1 MTRGAGVALLCAG
14 LLTCSG
20 AEPLDPAEPTAP
32 AGTRAAL
39 VFEPPRVAVGEVTQV
54 EIAVTTPPGHRV
66 RPPAPPDAVDGV
78 WVIGIEPP
86 QLDKQPGRW
95 VHRMQVRLRARE
107 VGSFT
112 WPASRVAVESP
123 DGQVR
128 EIELEE
134 RPFEVVSV
142 FPEFPLQRTPFGLEA
157 PPSREGAGVPALVA
171 GAAGAGLAL
180 AGVAAVALVRRRRA
194 ETRRARAPS
203 RATLPPSWDEA
214 QRELDS
220 ARAELDGDP
229 VAAADRASAALR
241 RYVTRRFGPDA
252 VVRTTE
258 ELAAA
263 RPPRGA
269 RSRWPA
275 FVELL
280 QRLDAA
286 RFRGGAVEP
295 AALAALLDDVRGF
308 VVDSMPPEGL
318 R

>member
-1 MTRGAGVALLCAG
+1 MLGRGMALLWVG
-14 LLTCSG
+14 LLACGG
-20 AEPLDPAEPTAP
+20 AEPPDPPEQAAP

-39 VFEPPRVAVGEVTQV
+39 VFEPPQVAVGEVSEV

-66 RPPAPPDAVDGV
+66 RPPAPPEALDGV
-78 WVIGIEPP
+78 WIIGIEPP
-86 QLDKQPGRW
+86 RLEKQPGRW

-107 VGSFT
+107 VGEFI

-134 RPFEVVSV
+134 RPFQVVSV
-142 FPEFPLQRTPFGLEA
+142 FPEFPQQRTPFGLETA
-157 PPSREGAGVPALVA
+157 PAREGPGVPALVA

-180 AGVAAVALVRRRRA
+180 SGVAAVALVRRRA
-194 ETRRARAPS
+194 RARPGQTPS
-203 RATLPPSWDEA
+203 RPALPPSWEEA
-214 QRELDS
+214 RQALD
-220 ARAELDGDP
+220 AAAAGLNDDP
-229 VAAADRASAALR
+229 VATADCASAALR

-252 VVRTTE
+252 IVRTTE

-269 RSRWPA
+269 RSRWPV

-280 QRLDAA
+280 QRLDSA
-286 RFRGGAVEP
+286 RFRGAAVDRE
-295 AALAALLDDVRGF
+295 ALAATLAEAHGF
-308 VVDSMPPEGL
+308 VVDSTPPEGL

>member
-1 MTRGAGVALLCAG
+1 VTRGPGVALLCAG
-14 LLTCSG
+14 LVACSG
-20 AEPLDPAEPTAP
+20 AEPLDPVEPTAP

-39 VFEPPRVAVGEVTQV
+39 VFEPPRVAVGEVTRV

-66 RPPAPPDAVDGV
+66 RPPAPPDALDGV

-107 VGSFT
+107 VGSFR
-112 WPASRVAVESP
+112 WPASRVAVEAP

-142 FPEFPLQRTPFGLEA
+142 FPEFPQQLTPFGLEA
-157 PPSREGAGVPALVA
+157 PPTREDAGVPALVA

-194 ETRRARAPS
+194 QTRRAGDPS
-203 RATLPPSWDEA
+203 RSALPPSWEEA
-214 QRELDS
+214 QRALDS
-220 ARAELDGDP
+220 ARAELDSDP

-269 RSRWPA
+269 RSRWPT
-275 FVELL
+275 FIELL

-286 RFRGGAVEP
+286 RFRGNAVER
-295 AALAALLDDVRGF
+295 AALATLLDDVGGF
-308 VVDSMPPEGL
+308 VLDSIPPEGL

>member
-1 MTRGAGVALLCAG
+1 MTKRPDVALLCAA
-14 LLTCSG
+14 LLACSG
-20 AEPLDPAEPTAP
+20 AESLDSEEPTAP

-39 VFEPPRVAVGEVTQV
+39 VFEPPRVAVGEVSRV

-66 RPPAPPDAVDGV
+66 RPPAPPDALEGV
-78 WVIGIEPP
+78 WIIGIEPP

-107 VGSFT
+107 VGDFT

-128 EIELEE
+128 EIELDE
-134 RPFEVVSV
+134 RPFQVVSV
-142 FPEFPLQRTPFGLEA
+142 FPEFPQQRTPFGLEA
-157 PPSREGAGVPALVA
+157 PPTREGAGVPALVA

-180 AGVAAVALVRRRRA
+180 TAVAAVALVRRRR
-194 ETRRARAPS
+194 TRTPRSRAPS
-203 RATLPPSWDEA
+203 RAALPPSWEEA
-214 QRELDS
+214 RRELDD
-220 ARAELDGDP
+220 ARAGLDDDP
-229 VAAADRASAALR
+229 VATADRASAALR

-252 VVRTTE
+252 IVRTTE

-280 QRLDAA
+280 QRLDTA
-286 RFRGGAVEP
+286 RFRGGALDR
-295 AALAALLDDVRGF
+295 AALAATLDDVSGF
-308 VVDSMPPEGL
+308 VVNSTPPEGL

>member
-1 MTRGAGVALLCAG
+1 
-14 LLTCSG
+14 
-20 AEPLDPAEPTAP
+20 
-32 AGTRAAL
+32 
-39 VFEPPRVAVGEVTQV
+39 
-54 EIAVTTPPGHRV
+54 
-66 RPPAPPDAVDGV
+66 VDGV

-107 VGSFT
+107 VGSFR
-112 WPASRVAVESP
+112 WPASRVAVEAP

-142 FPEFPLQRTPFGLEA
+142 FPEFPQQLTPFGLEA
-157 PPSREGAGVPALVA
+157 PPTREGAGVPALVA

-194 ETRRARAPS
+194 QTRRAGAPS
-203 RATLPPSWDEA
+203 RSALPPSWEEA
-214 QRELDS
+214 QRALDS
-220 ARAELDGDP
+220 ARAELDSDP

-269 RSRWPA
+269 RSRWPT
-275 FVELL
+275 FIELL

-286 RFRGGAVEP
+286 RFRGHAVER
-295 AALAALLDDVRGF
+295 AALATLLDDVGGF
-308 VVDSMPPEGL
+308 VIDSIPPEGL

>member
-1 MTRGAGVALLCAG
+1 
-14 LLTCSG
+14 
-20 AEPLDPAEPTAP
+20 
-32 AGTRAAL
+32 
-39 VFEPPRVAVGEVTQV
+39 
-54 EIAVTTPPGHRV
+54 
-66 RPPAPPDAVDGV
+66 
-78 WVIGIEPP
+78 
-86 QLDKQPGRW
+86 
-95 VHRMQVRLRARE
+95 MQVRLRARQ
-107 VGSFT
+107 VGSFI

-142 FPEFPLQRTPFGLEA
+142 FPEFPQQLRPFGLEG
-157 PPSREGAGVPALVA
+157 PPERQGGGIPALVA

-180 AGVAAVALVRRRRA
+180 AGVAALALVRRRRA
-194 ETRRARAPS
+194 QTRRARHPS
-203 RATLPPSWDEA
+203 RAALPPSWEEA
-214 QRELDS
+214 LRDLDA
-220 ARAELDGDP
+220 ARAGLHDDP

-258 ELAAA
+258 ELTAA

-275 FVELL
+275 FLELL

-295 AALAALLDDVRGF
+295 AALASLLDDVGAF
-308 VVDSMPPEGL
+308 VADSIPPDGL

>member
-1 MTRGAGVALLCAG
+1 MTRGPGVALLCAG
-14 LLTCSG
+14 LVACSG
-20 AEPLDPAEPTAP
+20 AEPLDPVEPTAP

-39 VFEPPRVAVGEVTQV
+39 VFEPPRVAVGEVTRV

-66 RPPAPPDAVDGV
+66 RPPAPPDSVDGV

-107 VGSFT
+107 VGSFR
-112 WPASRVAVESP
+112 WPASRVAVEAP

-134 RPFEVVSV
+134 RPFQVVSV
-142 FPEFPLQRTPFGLEA
+142 FPEFPQQLTPFGLEA
-157 PPSREGAGVPALVA
+157 PPTREDAGVPALVA

-194 ETRRARAPS
+194 QSLRAGAPS
-203 RATLPPSWDEA
+203 RSALPPSWEEA
-214 QRELDS
+214 QRALDS
-220 ARAELDGDP
+220 ARAELDSDL
-229 VAAADRASAALR
+229 VAAADSASAALR
-241 RYVTRRFGPDA
+241 RYVTRRFGSDA

-269 RSRWPA
+269 RSRWPT
-275 FVELL
+275 FIELL

-286 RFRGGAVEP
+286 RFRGNAVER
-295 AALAALLDDVRGF
+295 AALATLLDDVGGF
-308 VVDSMPPEGL
+308 VLDSIPPEGL